1 MKRFAKNIIPMVYQE
16 MKEKS
21 SKDSKYQYFLFIEST
36 VYKQFYR
43 KRTNTFGKILL

>member
-1 MKRFAKNIIPMVYQE
+1 MVYQE

-21 SKDSKYQYFLFIEST
+21 SKDSKYQYRVSLESA

-43 KRTNTFGKILL
+43 KKTNTFGKILL